1 MVLDVGEDVDL
12 VDCALLELFVFLEFI
27 DGDHFDCVFL
37 FVVVVYCA
45 IDLPVY
51 AGTDRLVKNVVF
63 DIFHH

>member
-1 MVLDVGEDVDL
+1 VVLDVGEDVDL

-51 AGTDRLVKNVVF
+51 AGTD
-63 DIFHH
+63 